1 LKKLVSTSFD
11 NQLIVWDTDKSCQI
25 YKLVFLEN
33 DNWIVQ
39 VPNSP
44 YYMSSKDAYKLLNFV
59 SSDNEQVNVESLDA
73 KYNRPDIVLKSIEA
87 YFKK

>member
-1 LKKLVSTSFD
+1 
-11 NQLIVWDTDKSCQI
+11 
-25 YKLVFLEN
+25 
-33 DNWIVQ
+33 
-39 VPNSP
+39 
-44 YYMSSKDAYKLLNFV
+44 MSSKDAYKLLNFV